1 MTDADDL
8 LLIPRVV
15 RDKLDRA
22 GIKLRL
28 REWEQLPLVERRRLV
43 ELPCASP
50 NEIASY
56 AAALDAMVCARTGR
70 PPNRLP
76 QR

>member
-8 LLIPRVV
+8 LLIPRAV
-15 RDKLDRA
+15 RDKLDRV

-28 REWEQLPLVERRRLV
+28 REWEQLTLAERRRLV

-50 NEIASY
+50 EQVASY

-70 PPNRLP
+70 SPDRLP